1 VKVPVGQGLA
11 SHPYRVLCVRFSVAT
26 SHAESD
32 ISNGDD
38 FFEEFYR
45 RALKSLSTSE
55 IEAMIAKVLSDAAG
69 REYKAEI
76 KRLDFIPFEGASMN
90 DATEIT
96 ILIQRSKT

>member
-1 VKVPVGQGLA
+1 MEEREHTEL
-11 SHPYRVLCVRFSVAT
+11 
-26 SHAESD
+26 D
-32 ISNGDD
+32 ISSGDD

-45 RALKSLSTSE
+45 RALKSISTSE
-55 IEAMIAKVLSDAAG
+55 MEAMVAKVLSDAAG

-76 KRLDFIPFEGASMN
+76 KKLDFTPFEGASMN